1 MSGEE
6 GRVRT
11 PAAGYDGCR
20 VLRDQLTEAIDA
32 ICWQAG
38 LVRLA
43 QALDPAG
50 EMPDETWEAAP

>member
-1 MSGEE
+1 MSGGE
-6 GRVRT
+6 RPVRT

-50 EMPDETWEAAP
+50 ERPEGTWESAP